1 MSVPSPAKVVMNRPL
16 WLLHQHVWDPA
27 EDLQWRWDSISENNS
42 KPLQQKEWASE
53 GGGGPVEALKSPKPP
68 LSAYLHQA
76 AWRKHLCWRE
86 SGQQPSVV
94 SWRETGNCS
103 EPGGGALSS
112 ATGRSRVL
120 QQPDWS
126 GGSESAPPASLL
138 GVKCGL
144 RLGEQPMSTCMMSQV
159 LDFSGSLREVGG
171 RPSTGETDPS
181 PLPHDWTGTS
191 GSGVCIKVL
200 RSDTTTD
207 LNILNI

>member
-1 MSVPSPAKVVMNRPL
+1 M
-16 WLLHQHVWDPA
+16 
-27 EDLQWRWDSISENNS
+27 SENNS
-42 KPLQQKEWASE
+42 KPLQQKEGA
-53 GGGGPVEALKSPKPP
+53 GGSVEALKSPKPP

-76 AWRKHLCWRE
+76 AWRKHLCWWE

-94 SWRETGNCS
+94 SQKWTIPSFPPSHWSAES
-103 EPGGGALSS
+103 GGGALSS

-126 GGSESAPPASLL
+126 GGSESAPPLSLL
-138 GVKCGL
+138 GVKCSL

-181 PLPHDWTGTS
+181 PLPHDSTGTS
-191 GSGVCIKVL
+191 GSGVYIKDL

-207 LNILNI
+207 LNILNIERS